1 MDDFSGM
8 WQIRGPGHQGI
19 HKVVAGRGAKLKA
32 QFQNEEMK
40 LLENGL
46 MPLPLESKPLFS
58 MVCPHGN
65 CEPTQDDDS
74 DGHGEPFY
82 FHLKKQKGT

>member
-40 LLENGL
+40 LLEMVSCHFRWSRSHFSQWCVL
-46 MPLPLESKPLFS
+46 METVNPPRTMTVMVTESHS
-58 MVCPHGN
+58 
-65 CEPTQDDDS
+65 TS
-74 DGHGEPFY
+74 I
-82 FHLKKQKGT
+82 